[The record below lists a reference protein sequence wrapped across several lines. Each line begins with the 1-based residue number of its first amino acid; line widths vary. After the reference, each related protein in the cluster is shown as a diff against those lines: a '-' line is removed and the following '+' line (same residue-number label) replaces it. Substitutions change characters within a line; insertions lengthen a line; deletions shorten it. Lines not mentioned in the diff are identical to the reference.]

1 MTVVRYL
8 GYSVFFLAMFVLG
21 LYFTFPWDAAK
32 DRILDMASK
41 GSGMAITAQE
51 IKPSWLTGVNAIGV
65 TITPAGSKDPLTFDK
80 ITARAKILGL
90 LTGKRGAKVSL
101 PIAKG
106 NVDADFSVDEE
117 TIELKADTESIEL
130 GLIPGLVEA
139 VGLPLTGTIDI
150 DTDMVIGQKDPKLT
164 NGTLSLKAKQLRIE
178 KGGKIAGFPVPELS
192 IGDADWQIPIEEGKA
207 SLKSLKVAGESVD
220 LVIDGTI
227 NILSPPSK
235 STVNLTISFKPTEK
249 LLASDPL
256 LGALLNNIQKA
267 KGSDGFYTYAMAG
280 SIKSPRFTA
289 RKK

>member
-1 MTVVRYL
+1 
-8 GYSVFFLAMFVLG
+8 MFVLG